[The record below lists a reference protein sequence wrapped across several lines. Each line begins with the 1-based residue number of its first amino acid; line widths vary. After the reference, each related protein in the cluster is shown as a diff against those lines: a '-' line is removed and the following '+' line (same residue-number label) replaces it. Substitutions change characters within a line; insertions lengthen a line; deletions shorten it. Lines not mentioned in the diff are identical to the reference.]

1 MRIRS
6 LSAAVL
12 SGVFAFLTLA
22 STSPVRAATIHYIF
36 TGTGDIA
43 FGGLF
48 TNTTFKIDITGDTS
62 NVMSGGG
69 EFFNSGSSATF
80 TVGASSGTL
89 SGLSNFVVSDPALNS
104 GTVTFSQQQDFLTVV
119 QGANALGSYD
129 LTTAFALTLGSLA
142 PGVPGPFLTS
152 GGDLVFSAIDTISF
166 EAVIENT
173 PVPAALP
180 LFVSGLGLVGLL
192 ARRRK
197 QRQFA

>member
-1 MRIRS
+1 

-22 STSPVRAATIHYIF
+22 STNPVRAATIHYIF
-36 TGTGDIA
+36 TGTGDI
-43 FGGLF
+43 GLGALF
-48 TNTTFKIDITGDTS
+48 EPTTFKIDITGDTS
-62 NVMSGGG
+62 NVVSGIGGG
-69 EFFNSGSSATF
+69 GFNSGSSATF

-89 SGLSNFVVSDPALNS
+89 LGLSNFVVSDPALNS